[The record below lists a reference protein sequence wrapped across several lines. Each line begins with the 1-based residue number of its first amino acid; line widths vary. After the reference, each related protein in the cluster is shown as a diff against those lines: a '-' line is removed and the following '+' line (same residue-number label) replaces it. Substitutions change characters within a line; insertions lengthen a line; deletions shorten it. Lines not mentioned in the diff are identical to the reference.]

1 MRSTDIAIAQK
12 QVQLM
17 RKTPL
22 EMALPYVS
30 RSYFFSPK
38 KTRVASR
45 NSAVCP
51 IEVNEV
57 LTIVSGVNLQSE
69 LARALS
75 QIRSFVIA

>member
-22 EMALPYVS
+22 EMAFPYAS

-38 KTRVASR
+38 KTRVANR
-45 NSAVCP
+45 NLAMCS

-57 LTIVSGVNLQSE
+57 LTIVSGVNLQS
-69 LARALS
+69 
-75 QIRSFVIA
+75 